1 MQEVIQITQQRTYV
15 LLLISTILF
24 SFAFAIFT
32 TVSGEFMVEFN
43 NILLTSI
50 GLVTATLVFIYNHNI
65 TSIYSFGYSM
75 GIPFH
80 KKTTMLIIIMFSAAL
95 IYSLNYVTHVINF
108 VNTDF
113 ARAIAKSSMSGNF
126 IWIIIGFIG
135 VLFCYFVL
143 LALGIFTL
151 FMIVIVLH
159 LWIKKD

>member
-75 GIPFH
+75 GIAFH